1 MEAVLEKQLMQA
13 AEVVETQ
20 IDAEINRLDNLDEDE
35 LEKIRERRVEA
46 MKRAQVQKQARAFY
60 MQ

>member
-13 AEVVETQ
+13 AEVVESQ

-35 LEKIRERRVEA
+35 LEKIREKRVEA